1 MSLLKHWLVLCWNI
15 RGLNSKAKQL
25 ALANA
30 IELSGCAVICLQET
44 KMENIDLSFIKSCCP
59 KRFDDFAYIPSF
71 GASGGIVIIWNS
83 SLFHGLVMHCQPFAI
98 SVNFTS
104 TQHSGETQKCA
115 MLPPVVTPIEHLET
129 F

>member
-30 IELSGCAVICLQET
+30 IELSGHAIICLQET
-44 KMENIDLSFIKSCCP
+44 KMGNIDISFIRSCCP
-59 KRFDDFAYIPSF
+59 KRFDDFPYIPDV
-71 GASGGIVIIWNS
+71 GAYGGIVIIWNS
-83 SLFHGLVMHCQPFAI
+83 SLFRGLVMHYQPFAI

-104 TQHSGETQKCA
+104 TQSAQS
-115 MLPPVVTPIEHLET
+115 
-129 F
+129 